1 MMKRTYVGI
10 IQNELCDIKTL
21 VLAESAEAARARIL
35 DNFRAGLGKT
45 YREEDLRIIAFA
57 DPCRSAA

>member
-1 MMKRTYVGI
+1 MRKTYVGI

-21 VLAESAEAARARIL
+21 VLAESAAAARASVL
-35 DNFRAGLGKT
+35 DKFREGLGKT

-57 DPCRSAA
+57 DII